1 MIPYRAVATDIIHLQ
16 EVVLDKG
23 FLVDAMMASMS
34 VPGALP
40 PYEIDGLWL
49 VDGGVTNNMPVEVA
63 RAMGADIIIAVDI
76 STDYKSQEDFTNLFT
91 VADQLSNYLV
101 RRSTERQSDHL
112 TSRDLLLRPPVE
124 NGDHGVRQNAGAF
137 AMATKKRWIIR
148 LFSRKLL

>member
-1 MIPYRAVATDIIHLQ
+1 MLRMLRETTGNLPAFDSFDQLVIPYRAVATDIIHLQ

-63 RAMGADIIIAVDI
+63 RAMGPI
-76 STDYKSQEDFTNLFT
+76 
-91 VADQLSNYLV
+91 LSS
-101 RRSTERQSDHL
+101 RSTSAPTTKAKR
-112 TSRDLLLRPPVE
+112 TSPISLRLQTSF
-124 NGDHGVRQNAGAF
+124 RTIWF
-137 AMATKKRWIIR
+137 AAARKDRAII
-148 LFSRKLL
+148 